1 MKIDELR
8 GNAQIWQVL
17 EQRAREL
24 AQGERGDESI
34 GGEEIL
40 AFRLGEGS
48 YTLPVRFV
56 LEVQP
61 LGSYTALP
69 GTPSFVIGLVN
80 VRGRLLAALDF
91 RPLLDIALTPP
102 PPNAALLIVSAGG
115 VEVGLLADSVLEVR
129 RGDTALATSP
139 AASAGQ
145 SAAWVRGVDSHLCL
159 QLDLPALL
167 ADPRLVVDV
176 EG

>member
-1 MKIDELR
+1 MRIDELR
-8 GNAQIWQVL
+8 GNAQIWQLL

-24 AQGERGDESI
+24 ARNERSEDNS
-34 GGEEIL
+34 GGEEVL
-40 AFRLGEGS
+40 AFQLGESS
-48 YTLPVRFV
+48 YALPVRFV

-61 LGSYTALP
+61 LGRYTALP
-69 GTPSFVIGLVN
+69 GTPAIVVGLVN

-91 RPLLDIALTPP
+91 RPLLDIAQTPP
-102 PPNAALLIVSAGG
+102 PPGAALLIVSAGG

-129 RGDTALATSP
+129 RGDAVLATSP

-159 QLDLPALL
+159 QIDLPALL